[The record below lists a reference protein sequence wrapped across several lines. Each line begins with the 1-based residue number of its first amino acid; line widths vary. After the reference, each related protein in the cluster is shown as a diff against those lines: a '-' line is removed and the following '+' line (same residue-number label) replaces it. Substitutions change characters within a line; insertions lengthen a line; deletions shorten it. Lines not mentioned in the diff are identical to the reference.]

1 MKILYTA
8 ILPLFIL
15 FTAVSCNTPH
25 AVEKTFAKTR
35 NLCAEQI
42 GISEVLKINNITKT
56 TDYLILQNS
65 SDGAGDFYFV
75 YSLPDVNFLYS
86 FGKRGRGPSEYLM
99 PALIKNTPGNILGF
113 KDHATDEIA
122 LYEIS
127 DTTAEL
133 QNSVTM
139 HSHDRNRFFW
149 EINLIEDS
157 LLLVKHQGYKTGATE
172 LWNMKTE
179 LQDSIQNTFHRLP
192 RKLGKDYY
200 TIFDDYLIAAN
211 GNRFAIS
218 YFMIDRIEFGK
229 VINSRII
236 RTSASGAD
244 FTPRFH
250 LYGNDTDTEYSID
263 RNIVYYENIYAGKD
277 FVYAL
282 YSNKRL
288 DETEKEHSSTIE
300 IYTWNGKPAEI
311 LNLDIP
317 LAYMTV
323 DESNKEIYGINPEL
337 YPDKILKYRF

>member
-218 YFMIDRIEFGK
+218 YLQ
-229 VINSRII
+229 S
-236 RTSASGAD
+236 SAA
-244 FTPRFH
+244 
-250 LYGNDTDTEYSID
+250 
-263 RNIVYYENIYAGKD
+263 
-277 FVYAL
+277 
-282 YSNKRL
+282 
-288 DETEKEHSSTIE
+288 
-300 IYTWNGKPAEI
+300 
-311 LNLDIP
+311 
-317 LAYMTV
+317 
-323 DESNKEIYGINPEL
+323 
-337 YPDKILKYRF
+337 